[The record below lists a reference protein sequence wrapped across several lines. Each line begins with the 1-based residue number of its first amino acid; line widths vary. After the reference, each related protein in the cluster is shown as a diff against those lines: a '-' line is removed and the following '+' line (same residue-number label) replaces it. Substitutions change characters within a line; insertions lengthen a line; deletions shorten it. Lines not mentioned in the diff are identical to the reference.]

1 MNSRILPSQV
11 DEVEVGKF
19 AADASELGWPPGHW
33 PAHVD
38 TTLGNG
44 QRLVRASLTDVGAIY
59 KQELGCIEVQVFND

>member
-44 QRLVRASLTDVGAIY
+44 QRLKIPMYSLRRIP
-59 KQELGCIEVQVFND
+59 C